1 MTDQHWALLGL
12 AFISTYA
19 VYSFY
24 RVLSI
29 RRSLQHILY
38 FCTSV
43 LFVLTLIMK
52 VVVTLPQWPVSI
64 DSGYVTDTFQ
74 ILSIACLLSAL
85 AVVVRDSKPIVTR
98 FPLALSFIPFLL
110 VPSHLIVSHT
120 FVLKEL
126 LFRIYE
132 GGAIVVGILIYGL
145 FASADK
151 RYLNVVAGILL
162 FAIALALDALTMP
175 WVVSAWIIWGMFAI
189 AVILISKSYKTI
201 IRTTP

>member
-1 MTDQHWALLGL
+1 MSDQHWALIGL
-12 AFISTYA
+12 ATISTYA

-24 RVLSI
+24 RVMVMK
-29 RRSLQHILY
+29 RSLQHILY
-38 FCTSV
+38 FITSI

-52 VVVTLPQWPVSI
+52 VVVTLPQWPLTV
-64 DSGYVTDTFQ
+64 DAGYVTDTFQ
-74 ILSIACLLSAL
+74 TLTIASLLSAL

-126 LFRIYE
+126 LFGIYQA
-132 GGAIVVGILIYGL
+132 GAIIVGLLIYGL
-145 FASADK
+145 FSTTDK
-151 RYLNVVAGILL
+151 RYLNIVAGIVF
-162 FAIALALDALTMP
+162 FAVALVLDMVTIPFMI
-175 WVVSAWIIWGMFAI
+175 SAWIIWGVFAI

-201 IRTTP
+201 IRTTI

>member
-1 MTDQHWALLGL
+1 MSDQHWALIGL
-12 AFISTYA
+12 ATISTYA

-24 RVLSI
+24 RVMVMK
-29 RRSLQHILY
+29 RSLQHILY
-38 FCTSV
+38 FITSI

-52 VVVTLPQWPVSI
+52 VVVTLPQWPLTV
-64 DSGYVTDTFQ
+64 DAGYVTDTFQ
-74 ILSIACLLSAL
+74 TLTIASLLSAL

-126 LFRIYE
+126 LFGIYQA
-132 GGAIVVGILIYGL
+132 GAIIVGLLIYGL
-145 FASADK
+145 FSTTDR
-151 RYLNVVAGILL
+151 RYLNIVAGIVF
-162 FAIALALDALTMP
+162 FAVALVLDTVTIPFMI
-175 WVVSAWIIWGMFAI
+175 SAWIIWGVFAI

-201 IRTTP
+201 IRTTI